1 MAIVGEK
8 LESYVINQINARQ
21 RLHGSGAGTANSNSP
36 NLRTDQQINLLNSN
50 TSWVKLASGIS
61 VDDKRLVD
69 IGVSTSYRGMG
80 LAKNYILY
88 AGFSRLEQDG
98 TDRLIQRQGFLP
110 QDPNSSYTYGTY
122 GYSPMPGISSADIKA
137 LNRGSLKKA
146 TVKLTAH
153 NKQQFDIID
162 LLYLRLGYTVLLE
175 WGNSIYT
182 PDGVTREIV
191 RNTLLENTFFNI
203 NGEGSYLDML
213 GPIEQYRNKYSGN
226 YDGLLGKVS
235 NFSWAFQ
242 PDGSYDIEITIIS
255 LGDVIE
261 SLKTNISAPKNLTEF
276 VKTAAGSIVTSPEE
290 ENQPDIIEENKDAN
304 AIASM
309 LWVWKWVNRTTVD
322 AGTIS
327 SNSITIK
334 LANSATGTEIGSF
347 LKPSGDDVN
356 VFTKKYEFYYVGLL
370 KAGALSILKDSKN
383 VEDLIYYNIP
393 KEYNREIKN
402 LANVKEAKEYQKQ
415 LNEKLKINEKNF
427 YNEYQT
433 DGTPLRWDIEA
444 RYRNI
449 GNKTTTAGS
458 PIKDFENDD
467 AFWIKTEPV
476 QYYLR
481 FGALLDY
488 VRNDILPKINNSNEY
503 SQKPPIFDIDTD
515 TFSNFMY
522 SLPNQI
528 SLDPRVCLVRNSHFT
543 KDSGTAD
550 VLPELDA
557 FRAEDYVANDPNL
570 NKAYPFNIYLNFEFI
585 IESLNSNADER
596 GDVNIYNFLKS
607 ICDGLNKALGGINNL
622 EPIIN
627 ESSNTLNIIDT
638 TPIPGIGQNNAD
650 YILQLYGYKKA
661 GSLYSSTFVRKVD
674 LKTAITPEYATMVTV
689 GATAGGYVKGV
700 EATAFSRWNI
710 GLTDRFKE
718 SFVPGNENSQEENGV
733 DEAVTNYTERF
744 LSPNKFTSC
753 YGFSGNL
760 KESSSKLKLSTDAIE
775 NNLSVV
781 TEYFKYLI
789 ASNKTTSGGTIGFI
803 PFKISF
809 TMDGISGIKIYNKL
823 HVDTRFLPKAYGDN
837 LNLIVTGVS
846 HKLSN
851 SDWETDIEATVIPRT
866 DGGSGTIITAEA
878 IKEDIQE
885 AKNAPSN
892 NGNPQGSLNS
902 CSGIPKGNGLTA
914 SERSTLRSRNIDY
927 LNYKGIQNTDKA
939 VIDFIRGK
947 NEGGYFHPVHAYFYK
962 SENNV
967 QKNPSFHGYGV
978 SGETLWGEDRYAGD
992 GDSTANKREF
1002 WGIVDKYSGFGTF
1015 SELNLK
1021 HGKKWSGWEKWKSP
1035 GGNIYQ
1041 EYKKKGWTY
1050 DTLHFPDKTPSWGGR
1065 NIDQTKWKK
1074 DFERLKELK
1083 YKIVEESFYSLLN
1096 GEKTGFRSYPEL
1108 KNLILSDV
1116 RTRYMWYRA
1125 RYNGGGFFQSYAT
1138 NLKKVWDSGVRDID
1152 RLICADFTYRYNYN
1166 KGKTYEPDVK
1176 RMADYIIPNR

>member
-1 MAIVGEK
+1 MAIIGEK

-21 RLHGSGAGTANSNSP
+21 SLHGSGAGTANDGSQDIRS
-36 NLRTDQQINLLNSN
+36 DQQINLLNSN

-61 VDDKRLVD
+61 VNASRLRD
-69 IGVSTSYRGMG
+69 IGVSTSYNGMG

-122 GYSPMPGISSADIKA
+122 GYSPMPGISSADIKT
-137 LNRGSLKKA
+137 LTRGSLKKA

-203 NGEGSYLDML
+203 NGKGSYLDML
-213 GPIEQYRNKYSGN
+213 GPIEQYRQKYAGN
-226 YDGLLGKVS
+226 YDALLGKVS

-242 PDGSYDIEITIIS
+242 PDGSYDIELTIIS

-261 SLKTNISAPKNLTEF
+261 SLKTNISSPQNLTKF
-276 VKTAAGSIVTSPEE
+276 IEE
-290 ENQPDIIEENKDAN
+290 STGGKENPDEPADQPDIIEDNKDAN

-309 LWVWKWVNRTTVD
+309 LWTWKWVNRT
-322 AGTIS
+322 GIS
-327 SNSITIK
+327 IDTESNPLYIK
-334 LANSATGTEIGSF
+334 LGDGTESPVGGF
-347 LKPSGDDVN
+347 LNVSGEDITADLLSY
-356 VFTKKYEFYYVGLL
+356 KFYYT
-370 KAGALSILKDSKN
+370 AY
-383 VEDLIYYNIP
+383 EDGWIFDGSENPIRTNFPDLYP
-393 KEYNREIKN
+393 EYETT
-402 LANVKEAKEYQKQ
+402 VKEFAKPDTRKQ
-415 LNEKLKINEKNF
+415 AEEHRKYLEEKL
-427 YNEYQT
+427 
-433 DGTPLRWDIEA
+433 
-444 RYRNI
+444 
-449 GNKTTTAGS
+449 GNKKTFERSREVYSREGIKTIRYDTYKVKVRFKPVNNSERSVTTES
-458 PIKDFENDD
+458 PISKFEEDD
-467 AFWIKTEPV
+467 AFWINAEPV

-488 VRNDILPKINNSNEY
+488 IENDILPKIDTDGKD
-503 SQKPPIFDIDTD
+503 KPPIFDIDT
-515 TFSNFMY
+515 SAYSSFMY

-528 SLDPRVCLVRNSHFT
+528 SLDPRVCLVRNDHFT
-543 KDSGTAD
+543 KDSGTAE
-550 VLPELDA
+550 VLSKLNP
-557 FRAEDYVANDPNL
+557 FRAEDYVQDNPNL

-596 GDVNIYNFLKS
+596 GDVNMYNFLKS

-622 EPIIN
+622 EPIID
-627 ESSNTLNIIDT
+627 ESSNTLKILDT
-638 TPIPGIGQNNAD
+638 TPIPGFGQRDAD

-674 LKTAITPEYATMVTV
+674 LKTAITPEYATMITV
-689 GATAGGYVKGV
+689 GATAGGYVKGT
-700 EATAFSRWNI
+700 EATAFSKWNI

-718 SFVPGNENSQEENGV
+718 KFIPGNPSSQKKEGEI
-733 DEAVTNYTERF
+733 DEAIINYTEKF

-760 KESSSKLKLSTDAIE
+760 KESSPKLKISTDAIE

-789 ASNKTTSGGTIGFI
+789 SSQESKSGGTIGFI

-851 SDWETDIEATVIPRT
+851 DDWETDIEATVIPKT
-866 DGGSGTIITAEA
+866 DGGSNTIITAEV

-885 AKNAPSN
+885 ATFYAPLGPVPPTNWEIDHESFARYR
-892 NGNPQGSLNS
+892 
-902 CSGIPKGNGLTA
+902 KGT
-914 SERSTLRSRNIDY
+914 E
-927 LNYKGIQNTDKA
+927 
-939 VIDFIRGK
+939 RGK
-947 NEGGYFHPVHAYFYK
+947 NIDEIIAAFKIAGIT
-962 SENNV
+962 
-967 QKNPSFHGYGV
+967 NPYAMVALLCTMGKESSF
-978 SGETLWGEDRYAGD
+978 E
-992 GDSTANKREF
+992 NKRENMNYSYSQLIDPERSP
-1002 WGIVDKYSGFGTF
+1002 WGTYFSKNEARKALAFKLTKADGNYYGNKGGAETFANFIYGYEKSTPPGKRTKQNSAGNLTWGDGWKYRGGGYNGITF
-1015 SELNLK
+1015 KAIYEDYGNRIGLDLVKFPEKISEPRVAAK
-1021 HGKKWSGWEKWKSP
+1021 VAVE
-1035 GGNIYQ
+1035 Y
-1041 EYKKKGWTY
+1041 YKKTISIKKLNSVTSINAAL
-1050 DTLHFPDKTPSWGGR
+1050 DLCIRATAGR
-1065 NIDQTKWKK
+1065 GADSVTISRNREKANKQLPG
-1074 DFERLKELK
+1074 F
-1083 YKIVEESFYSLLN
+1083 KIVY
-1096 GEKTGFRSYPEL
+1096 K
-1108 KNLILSDV
+1108 
-1116 RTRYMWYRA
+1116 
-1125 RYNGGGFFQSYAT
+1125 
-1138 NLKKVWDSGVRDID
+1138 
-1152 RLICADFTYRYNYN
+1152 
-1166 KGKTYEPDVK
+1166 
-1176 RMADYIIPNR
+1176 

>member
-1 MAIVGEK
+1 MAEG
-8 LESYVINQINARQ
+8 
-21 RLHGSGAGTANSNSP
+21 
-36 NLRTDQQINLLNSN
+36 D
-50 TSWVKLASGIS
+50 
-61 VDDKRLVD
+61 LV
-69 IGVSTSYRGMG
+69 T
-80 LAKNYILY
+80 
-88 AGFSRLEQDG
+88 
-98 TDRLIQRQGFLP
+98 
-110 QDPNSSYTYGTY
+110 
-122 GYSPMPGISSADIKA
+122 
-137 LNRGSLKKA
+137 
-146 TVKLTAH
+146 
-153 NKQQFDIID
+153 
-162 LLYLRLGYTVLLE
+162 
-175 WGNSIYT
+175 
-182 PDGVTREIV
+182 
-191 RNTLLENTFFNI
+191 
-203 NGEGSYLDML
+203 
-213 GPIEQYRNKYSGN
+213 
-226 YDGLLGKVS
+226 
-235 NFSWAFQ
+235 
-242 PDGSYDIEITIIS
+242 
-255 LGDVIE
+255 
-261 SLKTNISAPKNLTEF
+261 
-276 VKTAAGSIVTSPEE
+276 
-290 ENQPDIIEENKDAN
+290 QPDIIEDNKDAN

-309 LWVWKWVNRTTVD
+309 LWIWKWVNRNSVS

-327 SNSITIK
+327 DNPITIK
-334 LANSATGTEIGSF
+334 LADGTTDTPIGSF
-347 LKPSGDDVN
+347 LKPSGDVIEVTTN
-356 VFTKKYEFYYVGLL
+356 KYE
-370 KAGALSILKDSKN
+370 
-383 VEDLIYYNIP
+383 IYYIAYEDGWFSDGPTFNINKSP
-393 KEYNREIKN
+393 DIFSSTAYKTESRSFETS
-402 LANVKEAKEYQKQ
+402 AQ
-415 LNEKLKINEKNF
+415 LNEYLIKLNEGLKQSGKNKKT
-427 YNEYQT
+427 YKYYRDRIQGQTGEVYQEEVTVEYVVQAT
-433 DGTPLRWDIEA
+433 AKKLA
-444 RYRNI
+444 NSQ
-449 GNKTTTAGS
+449 KTTSTES
-458 PIKDFENDD
+458 PIKSFEYYD

-476 QYYLR
+476 QYYFR
-481 FGALLDY
+481 FGALLEFIA
-488 VRNDILPKINNSNEY
+488 NSILPKVNNSNDDY
-503 SQKPPIFDIDTD
+503 SSKPPIFEIDYNTYY
-515 TFSNFMY
+515 NYMY

-528 SLDPRVCLVRNSHFT
+528 SLDPRVCLVRNDTFT
-543 KDSGTAD
+543 KESGTAE
-550 VLPELDA
+550 VLKQLQL
-557 FRAEDYVANDPNL
+557 FRAVDGGGTTNSNF
-570 NKAYPFNIYLNFEFI
+570 AYPMNIYLNFEFI

-596 GDVNIYNFLKS
+596 GDVNVYDFLKS

-622 EPIIN
+622 EPVID
-627 ESSNTLNIIDT
+627 ETSNTLSILDT
-638 TPIPGIGQNNAD
+638 TPIPGFGQRGAD
-650 YILQLYGYKKA
+650 YTLQLYGYEKA
-661 GSLYSSTFVRKVD
+661 GTSYNSTFVRKVD

-689 GATAGGYVKGV
+689 GATAGGYVKGT

-718 SFVPGNENSQEENGV
+718 EFVPGNENSAPDNGV
-733 DEAVTNYTERF
+733 DEASINYVEKF
-744 LSPNKFTSC
+744 LSSEKFTSC
-753 YGFSGNL
+753 YGFSGDLKNL
-760 KESSSKLKLSTDAIE
+760 TTLKLSTDAIE

-781 TEYFKYLI
+781 SEYYKYLV
-789 ASNKTTSGGTIGFI
+789 ASKGTSSGGTIGFV

-851 SDWETDIEATVIPRT
+851 SDWETDIEATVIPKT
-866 DGGSGTIITAEA
+866 ENGTASIITTNVVR
-878 IKEDIQE
+878 EDIQE
-885 AKNAPSN
+885 AKNSPSN

-1002 WGIVDKYSGFGTF
+1002 WDIVDKYSGFGTF